1 MAFVVSTMST
11 KSSSARLAGI
21 GSPRRRESQRAAMEI
36 GPAPQHEELR
46 LEVFDQRGFALVA
59 RIARDDACQ
68 PVGAD
73 AKNGRELEAVQK
85 HVGSAP
91 RGRTYRL
98 RFRVL
103 HALIQRDN
111 RLFERATRP
120 SALASTPR

>member
-1 MAFVVSTMST
+1 MAFVVSTMSI
-11 KSSSARLAGI
+11 KISSVRLADI
-21 GSPRRRESQRAAMEI
+21 RSPRRRKAQRATMEI

-46 LEVFDQRGFALVA
+46 LEAFQQCGFALVP

-73 AKNGRELEAVQK
+73 AKDGRELEAGRE

-91 RGRTYRL
+91 PGRTHRL
-98 RFRVL
+98 RFPAS

-111 RLFERATRP
+111 RLFERATRLSLFA
-120 SALASTPR
+120 SAPQ